1 MAKGNIDPGFQAAPF
16 LGESSHDPI
25 EFTRRH
31 NLAKFQT
38 EKAKAKEVADTTAKG
53 LDELALDLKDLYN
66 EKGIDEVLKDSAQTK
81 EAFIKLQKSGINVFN
96 PTSPLEIKAYQTILK
111 KQEETI
117 KKVDAIKANK
127 AIIELQGKAAFED
140 SKLPEDKQI
149 YDQAAY
155 RANLDAAKKAEG
167 GVIETKGIFDNLLV
181 KKPQIGDMY
190 EYSRKNK
197 DRFPVLDTTQEDYI
211 DPETNETRSRM
222 VSQWTPEKIAEA
234 RAVAKQMYQEAPEDI
249 KRSVAL
255 NQERIRKTDP
265 KSLLAMATPEEFYID
280 STLPQEAQKFSD
292 KSKSSGGLS
301 FNFLGTTAKIVPG
314 ELRENNNFI
323 GSRNYNKRYDFAF
336 PTKKLF
342 NVPTSGGFQHND
354 DAREARPA
362 VGDVPA
368 KPATTGWEPITGG
381 DYAEAELLFYDPK
394 NDELVFRTGQAAEN
408 PWIKNNTT
416 FAVPRK
422 NVPDAEKL
430 PIMVNGK
437 KTELKSILP
446 KEDPNAKKILP
457 LPENFWSTS
466 KTPYIPTNR
475 KQ

>member
-1 MAKGNIDPGFQAAPF
+1 MAKTGNIDPGFQAAPF

-96 PTSPLEIKAYQTILK
+96 PTSPLEIKAYQTFLK

-117 KKVDAIKANK
+117 KKVDVIKANK

-197 DRFPVLDTTQEDYI
+197 DRFPVLDTTQEEYI
-211 DPETNETRSRM
+211 DPETNETRTRM

-234 RAVAKQMYQEAPEDI
+234 RAVAKQMYQEAPEEI
-249 KRSVAL
+249 KRSVEL
-255 NQERIRKTDP
+255 NQERIRKADP
-265 KSLLAMATPEEFYID
+265 KSLLALATPEEFYID

-292 KSKSSGGLS
+292 KTKGTGGGIN
-301 FNFLGTTAKIVPG
+301 FNFLGTQTKITPG
-314 ELRENNNFI
+314 ELHTNDQQY
-323 GSRNYNKRYDFAF
+323 GGRNYNQRYDFSA
-336 PTKKLF
+336 TKTFK
-342 NVPTSGGFQHND
+342 VPTSGGFQHDSDPDPTKKD
-354 DAREARPA
+354 D
-362 VGDVPA
+362 
-368 KPATTGWEPITGG
+368 GWHAITGG
-381 DYAEAELLFYDPK
+381 DDVEAELRFYDPK
-394 NDELVFRTGQAAEN
+394 TDMLVFRATATAQN
-408 PWIKNNTT
+408 PWVQNNTT